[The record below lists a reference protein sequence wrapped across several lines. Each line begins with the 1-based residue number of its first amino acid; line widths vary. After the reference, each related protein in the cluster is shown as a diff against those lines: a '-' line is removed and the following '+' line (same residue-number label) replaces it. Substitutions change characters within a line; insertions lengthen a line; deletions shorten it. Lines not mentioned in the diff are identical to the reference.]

1 MNAGRTYGTAGFR
14 SPRQAWAVAGE
25 TYREFVAAHE
35 DNPEKVPLSH
45 RLLAS
50 QVRKP
55 DSFRII
61 TAESDPEL
69 TRRILKKIWDLIRNP
84 KELQE

>member
-1 MNAGRTYGTAGFR
+1 MLVEPRHGRI
-14 SPRQAWAVAGE
+14 SLIHKQAWAVAGE
-25 TYREFVAAHE
+25 IHREFVAAHE

-55 DSFRII
+55 DSFK
-61 TAESDPEL
+61 L
-69 TRRILKKIWDLIRNP
+69 
-84 KELQE
+84 